1 LDRATLH
8 EALDAVLDAGPG
20 SGGAALA
27 AAVMAAGQVR
37 TAIDGAMV
45 SVLAGFETS
54 MSWAGDGHRSPV
66 SWMVVHLGTARATAA
81 SERRVALAASRMPH
95 VAAAA
100 QAGALSAAKLR
111 LVVDSRRAPV
121 EAVFDRDEST
131 LVARA
136 CELGVDALRVALDRW
151 YYDALAEL
159 GANEPD
165 RDPGGSDRNV
175 LRSRPGFGGRG
186 LLEGDLCPEARGT
199 LEAAISA
206 EIDRWRRE
214 GSLEADPRSWNELQ
228 GDALIRLVA
237 RGAAWP
243 DGEGARPL
251 VIAVADVDTLL
262 HRSDLGE
269 TERTTRRAEILGVG
283 PISDATVRELASRAG
298 LALLVTKPT
307 GEALW
312 LGRSHRLATGA
323 QRTAVLATDGGH
335 CYWPGCGAP
344 AHRCQVDH
352 LTGWEQGG
360 TTDIANL
367 GPICGYHNR
376 LKYRAGYTATRAP
389 DGTIT
394 VRRPDG
400 RPVQPHLEAA
410 S

>member
-1 LDRATLH
+1 
-8 EALDAVLDAGPG
+8 V
-20 SGGAALA
+20 
-27 AAVMAAGQVR
+27 
-37 TAIDGAMV
+37 IDGAAV
-45 SVLAGFETS
+45 TALAGFEAS
-54 MSWAGDGHRSPV
+54 MAWAADGHRSPV
-66 SWMVVHLGTARATAA
+66 SWMVVQLGTARVTAA
-81 SERRVALAASRMPH
+81 GERRVALAAHRMPH
-95 VAAAA
+95 VGAAAA
-100 QAGALSAAKLR
+100 AGRLGAAKLR
-111 LVVDSRRAPV
+111 LLVDARRAPV
-121 EAVFDRDEST
+121 EAVFDRDEAT

-165 RDPGGSDRNV
+165 RDPGGSDRN
-175 LRSRPGFGGRG
+175 LARLRPGFGGRG
-186 LLEGDLCPEARGT
+186 LLEGDLCPEGRAT
-199 LEAAISA
+199 LESAISA
-206 EIDRWRRE
+206 EIDRWGRE
-214 GSLEADPRSWNELQ
+214 GSLDGDPRSWNELQ
-228 GDALIRLVA
+228 GDALIQLVA

-243 DGEGARPL
+243 EGHGSRPL

-262 HRSDLGE
+262 RRSSTDE
-269 TERTTRRAEILGVG
+269 TERTARRAEILGIG
-283 PISDATVRELASRAG
+283 PVSDHTIRELASRAG

-307 GEALW
+307 GEPLW

-335 CYWPGCGAP
+335 CYWPGCAAP

-400 RPVQPHLEAA
+400 TPVQTHLHAA